1 MGLFEGVF
9 PHSCP
14 PGADWPC
21 VATALRREIDISTGS
36 EKRRGSDLM
45 EVKAPEG
52 VEILYRGEPAWGP
65 DRSCVVPPMRPDR
78 DVRAPLECVDGK
90 VRPVGRQKI
99 APSVAPGFTI

>member
-1 MGLFEGVF
+1 VGLFEGVF

-52 VEILYRGEPAWGP
+52 VEILYRGEPRGGPIGVASFPPCDRIEMFEPHLSASMERCDQWG
-65 DRSCVVPPMRPDR
+65 
-78 DVRAPLECVDGK
+78 
-90 VRPVGRQKI
+90 GRR
-99 APSVAPGFTI
+99 